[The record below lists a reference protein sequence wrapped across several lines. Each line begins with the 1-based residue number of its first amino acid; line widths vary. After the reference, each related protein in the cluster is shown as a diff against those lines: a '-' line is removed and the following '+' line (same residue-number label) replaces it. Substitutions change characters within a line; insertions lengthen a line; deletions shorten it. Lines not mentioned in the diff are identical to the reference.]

1 MPKLETPSDQQYQH
15 QLPKVSFRV
24 ITDDKTLLQPAGVHS
39 VRQRLLSGLMLT
51 DQEQSRSYGCPSSYH
66 SRWTGLTHRQ

>member
-39 VRQRLLSGLMLT
+39 VRQRLLAGLILT
-51 DQEQSRSYGCPSSYH
+51 ARSKAVH
-66 SRWTGLTHRQ
+66 MAVRHRTIRAGPG